1 MRSETSSVALSTSS
15 RVGPIPLL
23 PLPSPRFGGDRHL
36 VPAYLIPNPH
46 RSDPV
51 NPLASSTPLLA
62 ADRARTLLRRLR
74 DLNLVAGPVA
84 LSREAFVTIAGCLSL
99 DGPAEAGVRYLLR
112 FVDGSERT
120 LEIGWNGAGLVMSVL
135 GPGPAD
141 MRTLRVPVGC
151 DEDGRACIPA
161 IGARVR
167 PDTTDRRELEHFL
180 RRVVRAVAR

>member
-1 MRSETSSVALSTSS
+1 MNT
-15 RVGPIPLL
+15 
-23 PLPSPRFGGDRHL
+23 
-36 VPAYLIPNPH
+36 
-46 RSDPV
+46 
-51 NPLASSTPLLA
+51 LASSTPLLS

-74 DLNLVAGPVA
+74 DLNLIAGPVA
-84 LSREAFVTIAGCLSL
+84 LTREAFVTIAGCLSL

-120 LEIGWNGAGLVMSVL
+120 LEIGWNGAGLVMSVH
-135 GPGPAD
+135 GPGPSDA
-141 MRTLRVPVGC
+141 RTLRVAVGC
-151 DEDGRACIPA
+151 DSDGRACAPA

>member
-1 MRSETSSVALSTSS
+1 MRSETSSIGLSTSNAL
-15 RVGPIPLL
+15 GPIGLFPPL
-23 PLPSPRFGGDRHL
+23 SPRFGGDRHP
-36 VPAYLIPNPH
+36 VPAYLIPTPS
-46 RSDPV
+46 RPDSV
-51 NPLASSTPLLA
+51 NPLANPTPLLS

-112 FVDGSERT
+112 FVDGTERT
-120 LEIGWNGAGLVMSVL
+120 LEIGWNGSGLVMSIL
-135 GPGPAD
+135 GPGAAD
-141 MRTLRVPVGC
+141 ARTLRAPIGC
-151 DEDGRACIPA
+151 DADGRACVPA